1 MILLDTNVVS
11 EPLRH
16 AGNPAVL
23 KWLDAQA
30 VETLYLSTIGLAEML
45 FGIAALPEGK
55 RRSDLRTRL
64 DRDVIPLFDGRILS
78 FDRRA
83 AEAYAELR
91 AKARLDGRAIPQTD
105 GYIAAMAVAHG
116 FIVATRDV
124 TPFEA
129 AGVRVINPWET

>member
-11 EPLRH
+11 EPLKL
-16 AGNPAVL
+16 AGDEAVL
-23 KWLDAQA
+23 RWLDAQA

-45 FGIAALPEGK
+45 FGVAALPEGR
-55 RRSDLRTRL
+55 RRSDLRMRL

-91 AKARLDGRAIPQTD
+91 AKARLDGRAIAQTD
-105 GYIAAMAVAHG
+105 GYIAAIAAAHG
-116 FIVATRDV
+116 FAVATRDIGA
-124 TPFEA
+124 FEA
-129 AGVRVINPWET
+129 AGVRVINPWEA